1 MKPLSQISHEPASH
15 RGEEMPV
22 GLRPKQPVTD
32 CHYQATGG
40 DFRVANDRLKPSTPP
55 ASPSFRKLSNEFLAA
70 EMKRDYL
77 AEALCFVIIVSVSVW
92 PIVSMVRALSW
103 LK

>member
-1 MKPLSQISHEPASH
+1 MAMPAAANQFRSARTLPKIYMKPLSQISRQFGSH
-15 RGEEMPV
+15 RGEELP
-22 GLRPKQPVTD
+22 
-32 CHYQATGG
+32 
-40 DFRVANDRLKPSTPP
+40 TP
-55 ASPSFRKLSNEFLAA
+55 AVSPSLRRLSSRFLSE

-77 AEALCFVIIVSVSVW
+77 AEALCFVILISVSAW